1 MKMTKP
7 RSPRWIVS
15 VLTPSTPS
23 RHSSVA
29 RMCKLAPA
37 CNVCGPLKSMTVHRL
52 YIFALIRPIFDIGP
66 HIFAVQYLMCFCI
79 WPISCIGPHV
89 LLSIISCIGPHVL
102 LSIIPHAWEIFL
114 EMLTVDRHWEFY
126 A

>member
-15 VLTPSTPS
+15 VLMPSTPS

-29 RMCKLAPA
+29 RMCKLAPV

-66 HIFAVQYLMCFCI
+66 HILLFN
-79 WPISCIGPHV
+79 ISRAFFSGRFHASAPHV
-89 LLSIISCIGPHVL
+89 LLSIL
-102 LSIIPHAWEIFL
+102 PHAWEISL

-126 A
+126 AVQLFQ

>member
-23 RHSSVA
+23 RHFCT
-29 RMCKLAPA
+29 CKLASV
-37 CNVCGPLKSMTVHRL
+37 CNTCEPLESMTVHRL
-52 YIFALIRPIFDIGP
+52 YIFSFIRPIFGIGP
-66 HIFAVQYLMCFCI
+66 HIFTAHNLTCFFT
-79 WPISCIGPHV
+79 WP
-89 LLSIISCIGPHVL
+89 ISCIGPHVL

-114 EMLTVDRHWEFY
+114 EMLTVDRHREFH
-126 A
+126 AVHLFQHVRVPS

>member
-66 HIFAVQYLMCFCI
+66 HIFAVQYLTCFCT
-79 WPISCIGPHV
+79 WP
-89 LLSIISCIGPHVL
+89 ISCIGPHVL

-126 A
+126 AVQLFQH